1 MLKREFTIKSQVESE
16 LLTLDLEFLDKMRVE
31 FSEEFEFLFE
41 SGFKRLNRS
50 LKIKLAAIRYCKEFM
65 RKEEEI
71 VSDN

>member
-1 MLKREFTIKSQVESE
+1 
-16 LLTLDLEFLDKMRVE
+16 MRVE

-65 RKEEEI
+65 RGEE
-71 VSDN
+71 